1 VINGGAAYTEASAR
15 ITATEVLTLPFIW
28 TFQSRT
34 AGRIARDQS
43 VRISIALKK
52 NETLLRPRA
61 SRLACLRVVSKGSEL
76 HCQGGLQMLAMPA
89 TKTIAAMHVN
99 PMMA

>member
-52 NETLLRPRA
+52 NETLLLSCRLHVPFA
-61 SRLACLRVVSKGSEL
+61 SPQSVSIGV
-76 HCQGGLQMLAMPA
+76 PA
-89 TKTIAAMHVN
+89 RGK
-99 PMMA
+99 